1 MASLKHITLTGID
14 DRTDIR
20 ELVRLQ
26 ELYPLVEF
34 GVLLSWSLQGSER
47 RYPSIQTVRAFNEA
61 GLNLSAHICGSAARQ
76 FAQGDTA
83 VLDHILGQIGT
94 VRFKRMQLNLAGF
107 PAERFVPLP
116 TEYGSA
122 KEIILQRTGVDEL
135 NLYRERLG
143 DHPSVLLD
151 ASGGRGRETPIIPLK
166 GPFKVGYAGGLGPDN
181 VEAKLTFLLGRPEV
195 GDFWIDMESGVR
207 SLDWFDVTKAEE
219 VLKKCH
225 AVLLKNRYR
234 PCYDTHNTFHE
245 GGRKIHIMDGDT
257 GQCLCG
263 YKPWL
268 YNEVNLDY
276 PGSPYK
282 NAPEYARQPD
292 PDGNICKRCKEILE
306 DKTMGRMS

>member
-1 MASLKHITLTGID
+1 MTSLKHITLTGID

-34 GVLLSWSLQGSER
+34 GVLLSWSLQGNER

-76 FAQGDTA
+76 FAQGDTTI
-83 VLDHILGQIGT
+83 LDHILGQIGT

-122 KEIILQRTGVDEL
+122 KEIILQRMGVDEL
-135 NLYRERLG
+135 NHYRERLS

-151 ASGGRGRETPIIPLK
+151 ASGGRGRETPIVPLR

-181 VEAKLTFLLGRPEV
+181 VEEKLSFLLGRPEV

-207 SLDWFDVTKAEE
+207 SFDWFDVTKAEE
-219 VLKKCH
+219 VLKKCN
-225 AVLLKNRYR
+225 AALLKNKYR
-234 PCYDTHNTFHE
+234 RCHE
-245 GGRKIHIMDGDT
+245 RI
-257 GQCLCG
+257 
-263 YKPWL
+263 
-268 YNEVNLDY
+268 
-276 PGSPYK
+276 
-282 NAPEYARQPD
+282 
-292 PDGNICKRCKEILE
+292 
-306 DKTMGRMS
+306 